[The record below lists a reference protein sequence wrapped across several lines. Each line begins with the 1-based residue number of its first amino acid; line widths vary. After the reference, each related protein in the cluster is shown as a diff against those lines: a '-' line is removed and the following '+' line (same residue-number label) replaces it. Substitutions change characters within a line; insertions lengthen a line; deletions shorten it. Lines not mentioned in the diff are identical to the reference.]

1 MTTPTE
7 QDSTTQSSTTQD
19 AERGFTLVE
28 LLIYSMLLLI
38 VLAIVGAMLG
48 STVTTSKSVNSLTAA
63 STSALLVSESVE
75 RGIRNSSDFHLTTP
89 TGTDQL
95 LVARTALDGATINW
109 VCVAWYYS
117 AAGGGTVR
125 YTVSPTAIPAAP
137 TAAQLAGWKLL
148 DTGVAPASGTGIFN
162 ATGPQLDLAFTE
174 LAGTQPAVTIA
185 NSAFS
190 RAGSTGVPAC
200 Y

>member
-1 MTTPTE
+1 MTMPTE
-7 QDSTTQSSTTQD
+7 QDSTTQD
-19 AERGFTLVE
+19 FERGFTLVE

-63 STSALLVSESVE
+63 STSAQLVSESVE

-125 YTVSPTAIPAAP
+125 YTCRRLRFRRLPPRLSARAGSCSIP
-137 TAAQLAGWKLL
+137 GWPRQA
-148 DTGVAPASGTGIFN
+148 APASLTPP
-162 ATGPQLDLAFTE
+162 GPNL
-174 LAGTQPAVTIA
+174 I
-185 NSAFS
+185 
-190 RAGSTGVPAC
+190 
-200 Y
+200 